1 MGPAVIVPCASGGSR
16 SCRTGMRVMSRRYL
30 WLYVPLALVLGGA
43 VYWYYGHDLR
53 APASAVTPPAA
64 TAIPVIATTAENR
77 NVSDY
82 LTGLGTV
89 QAFNRVTVHAR
100 VDGELQ
106 DIGFTEG
113 RFVHAGDLLAQI
125 DPRLFRAAL
134 DQARAK
140 KAQDQAQLISAQK
153 DLVRA
158 KTLIDKNFQTQ
169 QVLDQTQA
177 KVDQLLA
184 SVDADQAMIENAE
197 TQLGYTTIVS
207 PIDGVLGMRLI
218 DKGNLVHANDPGGLV
233 VITQVQPIAVI
244 FSLPQDYLQNITAA
258 MKQEPLKVI
267 AYSRDNFTKLGEGTL
282 LLIDNQ
288 IDAATGT
295 LRLKASFSNQDEA
308 MWPGQF
314 INARLEL
321 SMRRGTVAVP
331 AQVVQRGPDAL
342 YAFVIRQDQSIE
354 RRTIKVGPVRDGLAV
369 IEAGLMPGERV
380 VVDGQ
385 FKLRPGV
392 KVAATLMPT
401 MPRSIDSDKVETTKG
416 VPEKVDRSEPRVAP

>member
-1 MGPAVIVPCASGGSR
+1 
-16 SCRTGMRVMSRRYL
+16 MRVMSRRYL
-30 WLYVPLALVLGGA
+30 WLYVPLALVLGGV
-43 VYWYYGHDLR
+43 VYRYYGHDLR

-64 TAIPVIATTAENR
+64 AAIPVIATTAENR
-77 NVSDY
+77 NVADY

-89 QAFNRVTVHAR
+89 QAFNRVTVHVR

-113 RFVHAGDLLAQI
+113 HFIHAGDVLAYI

-184 SVDADQAMIENAE
+184 TVDADQAMIENAE
-197 TQLGYTTIVS
+197 TQFGYTTIVS

-244 FSLPQDYLQNITAA
+244 FSLPQDYLQSITAA

-295 LRLKASFSNQDEA
+295 LRLKASFPNQDEA

-314 INARLEL
+314 VNARLEL
-321 SMRRGTVAVP
+321 SVRGGTVAVP

-342 YAFVIRQDQSIE
+342 YAYVIRQDQSVE

-369 IEAGLMPGERV
+369 IEAGLTPGERV

-385 FKLRPGV
+385 FKLRPGA

-401 MPRSIDSDKVETTKG
+401 MPRSTEPDNVETANG
-416 VPEKVDRSEPRVAP
+416 VPERAGRSEPRVAP